1 MKAIQLYLP
10 TLFRSGS
17 FRSLNYEHIDDVR
30 GLLNFYTANL
40 MQLHDYLLRRVEQ
53 SVGFSSVRSID
64 RLLNRLYDALKQ
76 GTNDIELLHDVII
89 QCPDLNYCSYFRLPL
104 LPWRS
109 IRARLIYYQVSRGIH
124 PIIKLYYQ
132 YEYLFCIVE
141 RSIHSTSYRWRHLF

>member
-89 QCPDLNYCSYFRLPL
+89 CS
-104 LPWRS
+104 
-109 IRARLIYYQVSRGIH
+109 
-124 PIIKLYYQ
+124 
-132 YEYLFCIVE
+132 
-141 RSIHSTSYRWRHLF
+141 